1 MEKERAKGRGGGKK
15 ITVGVVGPGSS
26 CSVVERSLYD
36 IDRDLDVKCYVRE
49 QVNACGEVMDEC
61 EQASDVVL
69 SHQSLKFFLIIISL
83 LLVSSLLYQMEIPI
97 KLLVE

>member
-36 IDRDLDVKCYVRE
+36 IDRDLR
-49 QVNACGEVMDEC
+49 
-61 EQASDVVL
+61 
-69 SHQSLKFFLIIISL
+69 F
-83 LLVSSLLYQMEIPI
+83 
-97 KLLVE
+97 